1 MVVPTHIVDCVR
13 RGDLLGLAEWLEN
26 GGDANDRTAEHDSLL
41 CVLASSR
48 DASPAVATLLLD
60 AGAEWEDG
68 MHIVTAAAHSN
79 ADFIRYLCSL
89 GADPNYMC
97 PSNWTPLHAAVR
109 WHDTAVVAALLDCGG
124 NPSIRIAP
132 HGAPDGDLF
141 EEQKHNPPTPLMCAA
156 ASSHHAEMVRSLL
169 SHGADFSA
177 KNLAGETAEDYAREA
192 LNLPARDEMPDPEDI
207 AWHDDLDWRLAG
219 EAERIIVMLADVR
232 AAGSWKCYVGAWRVQ
247 LLLLQRLSATGR
259 AFPRTELMERL
270 VALPP
275 PLVGKVASY
284 WRTSRDPLD

>member
-1 MVVPTHIVDCVR
+1 MVVPTTDVVDYVR
-13 RGDLLGLAEWLEN
+13 RGDLPLLAEWLEN
-26 GGDANDRTAEHDSLL
+26 GGDANDRTAEHESLL
-41 CVLASSR
+41 HVLASSR

-68 MHIVTAAAHSN
+68 MYIVTAAAHSN

-97 PSNWTPLHAAVR
+97 PSNWTPLHAATR
-109 WHDTAVVAALLDCGG
+109 GHDAAVVAALLDCGG
-124 NPSIRIAP
+124 NPSICIAP
-132 HGAPDGDLF
+132 EG
-141 EEQKHNPPTPLMCAA
+141 EEDQKYNPPTPLMCAA
-156 ASSHHAEMVRSLL
+156 AASHHAEMVRSLL
-169 SHGADFSA
+169 SRGADFSA

-192 LNLPARDEMPDPEDI
+192 LNLPTRDEMPDPEDYI
-207 AWHDDLDWRLAG
+207 AWQDDLDWRLAG
-219 EAERIIVMLADVR
+219 EAERIIGILADVR
-232 AAGSWKCYVGAWRVQ
+232 AVGSWKRYVGAWRVQ
-247 LLLLQRLSATGR
+247 LLLLQRLSLTGR

>member
-1 MVVPTHIVDCVR
+1 MVVPARVVNCVE
-13 RGDLLGLAEWLEN
+13 RGDVRGLAEWLEN
-26 GGDANDRTAEHDSLL
+26 GGDANDETADDKSILG
-41 CVLASSR
+41 VLAEAR
-48 DASPAVATLLLD
+48 DASPAVAELLLD

-89 GADPNYMC
+89 GADPNYMD
-97 PSNWTPLHAAVR
+97 PSNWTALHGAAR
-109 WHDTAVVAALLDCGG
+109 CNPAVLAALLDCGG
-124 NPSIRIAP
+124 DPNIWIAP
-132 HGAPDGDLF
+132 EGEG
-141 EEQKHNPPTPLMCAA
+141 EQRYNPPTPLMCAA

-177 KNLAGETAEDYAREA
+177 KNLAGETAEDYARKA
-192 LNLPARDEMPDPEDI
+192 LNLPTRDEMPDPEDI

-259 AFPRTELMERL
+259 AFPRAELMERL

-284 WRTSRDPLD
+284 WRTSRGSLD

>member
-1 MVVPTHIVDCVR
+1 MVVPTDVVEYVR
-13 RGDLLGLAEWLEN
+13 RGDLPLLAEWLEN
-26 GGDANDRTAEHDSLL
+26 GGDANDRTPAHDSLL
-41 CVLASSR
+41 CVLARSR

-97 PSNWTPLHAAVR
+97 PSNWTPLHAATR
-109 WHDTAVVAALLDCGG
+109 GHDAAVVAALLDCGG
-124 NPSIRIAP
+124 DPSICIAP
-132 HGAPDGDLF
+132 EGE
-141 EEQKHNPPTPLMCAA
+141 EEQKYNPPTPLMCAA

-169 SHGADFSA
+169 SRGADFSA

-192 LNLPARDEMPDPEDI
+192 LNLPTRDEMPDPEDYI
-207 AWHDDLDWRLAG
+207 AWQDDLDWRLAG
-219 EAERIIVMLADVR
+219 EAERIIGILADVR
-232 AAGSWKCYVGAWRVQ
+232 AVGSWKRYVGAWRVQ
-247 LLLLQRLSATGR
+247 LLLLQRLSVTGR

-284 WRTSRDPLD
+284 WRTSRDPLG